1 MVSGRRHPISAQ
13 SVQFEREP
21 QRAVQRHE
29 HTRIKRAAPTRAR
42 RLRDREDAA
51 AIGHACTLE
60 RLLQAKRNLSA
71 EPTKGPAWRLEQI
84 DDGLWRALALS
95 ARRSESGPLLGRD
108 HRVVA
113 HWLHLARLRSDRL
126 PLRKRIVPR
135 RAGHLRGLVG
145 VRLIQGFA
153 LKQHLG
159 K

>member
-1 MVSGRRHPISAQ
+1 MPRRP
-13 SVQFEREP
+13 E
-21 QRAVQRHE
+21 
-29 HTRIKRAAPTRAR
+29 RAAFGIVKT
-42 RLRDREDAA
+42 
-51 AIGHACTLE
+51 
-60 RLLQAKRNLSA
+60 LLQLATHARWSA
-71 EPTKGPAWRLEQI
+71 CSRPSGTSVPSPRRVPAWRLEQI